1 MEILQIID
9 ELEDVVEKSFNVF
22 GYAFAKKEEILSMV
36 DEIRLKLPDE
46 LKQAKWVKEER
57 QHIID
62 DAKKE
67 ADRLV
72 KEAQDTVIS
81 MIDEHEITKAAKE
94 KANEILADARQKETE
109 MQHNAIFYAD
119 TLLEKLD
126 KSTTSVLEE
135 IKESRRQL
143 GR

>member
-1 MEILQIID
+1 MEMLQIID
-9 ELEDVVEKSFNVF
+9 ELEDVIEKSFSVF
-22 GYAFAKKEEILSMV
+22 GYAFAKKEEVLSMV
-36 DEIRLKLPDE
+36 DEIRLKLPE
-46 LKQAKWVKEER
+46 EIKQAKWVKEER

-67 ADRLV
+67 ADRLI

-94 KANEILADARQKETE
+94 KANEILTDAHNKETE

-126 KSTTSVLEE
+126 KTTSAVLDE